1 MTPFPL
7 VWYVSALLTYAYVA
21 GYTSKADMYPPPH
34 MTCMY
39 PPPHMTCMHPFPLVC
54 QRSADIRIY
63 MVEITLW
70 VISTLSVS
78 DSLTDIVRQKGAERN
93 L

>member
-1 MTPFPL
+1 MPPFPL

-21 GYTSKADMYPPPH
+21 GYTSKAD
-34 MTCMY
+34 MY

>member
-1 MTPFPL
+1 
-7 VWYVSALLTYAYVA
+7 
-21 GYTSKADMYPPPH
+21 
-34 MTCMY
+34 
-39 PPPHMTCMHPFPLVC
+39 MTCMHPFPLVC